1 MGSSVLNSCAS
12 THSHIYI
19 KILSLK
25 IIIMAIKMKSP
36 PRPIKAEADEENLN
50 PEEVVTNQPP
60 VDPLRGV
67 RASGGGINKAK
78 STEVEF
84 SRLKTLVPSISKK
97 QAVSKLDVILEAIR
111 YIDELQDQLL
121 EQIQDRRLHP
131 AAAAELLMGK
141 ENTHQRLLIKKELS
155 GSKTDSKNNEDNV
168 KSSEPK

>member
-1 MGSSVLNSCAS
+1 
-12 THSHIYI
+12 
-19 KILSLK
+19 
-25 IIIMAIKMKSP
+25 MKSP
-36 PRPIKAEADEENLN
+36 PRPIKTEADEENLN
-50 PEEVVTNQPP
+50 PEEVVTNAPP

-67 RASGGGINKAK
+67 RASGGGVNKTK

-97 QAVSKLDVILEAIR
+97 QAVTKLDVILEAIR

-141 ENTHQRLLIKKELS
+141 ENTHQRLLIKKEMI
-155 GSKTDSKNNEDNV
+155 GKTDPKKDDV
-168 KSSEPK
+168 KSEPKWVLP

>member
-1 MGSSVLNSCAS
+1 MV
-12 THSHIYI
+12 
-19 KILSLK
+19 
-25 IIIMAIKMKSP
+25 IKMKSP
-36 PRPIKAEADEENLN
+36 PRPVKAEADEENLN
-50 PEEVVTNQPP
+50 PEEVVTNAPP

-67 RASGGGINKAK
+67 RASGGGVNKTK

-97 QAVSKLDVILEAIR
+97 QAVTKLDVILEAIR

-141 ENTHQRLLIKKELS
+141 ENTHQRLLIKKEMI
-155 GSKTDSKNNEDNV
+155 GKTDPKKDDV
-168 KSSEPK
+168 KSEPK